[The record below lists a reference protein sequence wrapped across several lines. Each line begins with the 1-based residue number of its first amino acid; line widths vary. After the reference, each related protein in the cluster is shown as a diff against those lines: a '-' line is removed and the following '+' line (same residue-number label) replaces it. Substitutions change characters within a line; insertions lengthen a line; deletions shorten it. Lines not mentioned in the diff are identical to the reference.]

1 MKCISKNKSPAA
13 EVNVFKNSFHC
24 KSILALKA
32 SMVGHA
38 ASGFHPGLTMEL
50 SWWQAEERLRSI
62 PDVRKALQ
70 EEELGLSDAW

>member
-1 MKCISKNKSPAA
+1 
-13 EVNVFKNSFHC
+13 
-24 KSILALKA
+24 
-32 SMVGHA
+32 MVGHA

-70 EEELGLSDAW
+70 EAELGLSDAW